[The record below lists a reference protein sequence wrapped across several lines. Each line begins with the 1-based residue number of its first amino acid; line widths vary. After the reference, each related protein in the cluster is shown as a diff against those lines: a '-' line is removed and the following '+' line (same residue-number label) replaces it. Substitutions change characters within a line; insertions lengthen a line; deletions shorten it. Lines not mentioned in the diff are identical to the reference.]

1 MIMTTRGSGRLRV
14 VAVAV
19 AVALGCAA
27 SSDAKGAN
35 SGKGNPSDRRLRK
48 MSAKVLREYR
58 QARSNQKMNVIVRF
72 KSAPGTSEN
81 ALVRNVGGKA
91 RRPFLRHNR
100 SLAINV
106 PLKNLE
112 SLADNPNVE
121 YIAYDAPVAVTM
133 DAARATAGVPAAVAP
148 DVQLTGAG
156 VTVAVMD
163 SGVAP
168 HPEISTMVV
177 SADFVGGQAGVLGL
191 PGLQL
196 LPGDPQPVVP
206 SSDPNGHGTHVA
218 GIVVGSG
225 SHSGGKYAGVAPGA
239 SLVSV
244 RVLDGDGRGQTSDVI
259 AGLEWVVANKDVY
272 GIRVLNI
279 SLGHAIFEPLAQD
292 PLVQAVEAAWNAGIV
307 VVCSAGNAGR
317 NGNGTVTSPCNSPK
331 VITVGAINDHNT
343 EDPSDDGV
351 TTFSSRGPTR
361 FDLLAKPDLLA
372 PGNRIVSLRSAGST
386 LDTLFP
392 ERRRAGD
399 PDQPALL
406 EYYEMS
412 GTSMSSPIV
421 AGAAAL
427 MLQQEPWLTPATI
440 KARLM
445 LSARK
450 PAAGNPFATGA
461 GMLDIAAALAT
472 TGDVADAPSPHVY
485 PDPETGRMGFENTAV
500 SWGNPAFSLSAL
512 WSPSVM
518 WAAESADTATL
529 WSDGC
534 LWPDSLLWPDANLW
548 PDSLLWPD
556 ATLWS
561 EAVLW
566 PDEQIGGGYIPD
578 VGEAQQVLVD
588 DPS

>member
-1 MIMTTRGSGRLRV
+1 
-14 VAVAV
+14 
-19 AVALGCAA
+19 
-27 SSDAKGAN
+27 
-35 SGKGNPSDRRLRK
+35 
-48 MSAKVLREYR
+48 
-58 QARSNQKMNVIVRF
+58 
-72 KSAPGTSEN
+72 
-81 ALVRNVGGKA
+81 
-91 RRPFLRHNR
+91 
-100 SLAINV
+100 
-106 PLKNLE
+106 
-112 SLADNPNVE
+112 
-121 YIAYDAPVAVTM
+121 
-133 DAARATAGVPAAVAP
+133 
-148 DVQLTGAG
+148 
-156 VTVAVMD
+156 
-163 SGVAP
+163 
-168 HPEISTMVV
+168 
-177 SADFVGGQAGVLGL
+177 
-191 PGLQL
+191 
-196 LPGDPQPVVP
+196 
-206 SSDPNGHGTHVA
+206 
-218 GIVVGSG
+218 
-225 SHSGGKYAGVAPGA
+225 
-239 SLVSV
+239 
-244 RVLDGDGRGQTSDVI
+244 
-259 AGLEWVVANKDVY
+259 
-272 GIRVLNI
+272 
-279 SLGHAIFEPLAQD
+279 
-292 PLVQAVEAAWNAGIV
+292 
-307 VVCSAGNAGR
+307 
-317 NGNGTVTSPCNSPK
+317 VTSPCNSPK